1 MSGIY
6 TGNTVSI
13 CGDFPTL
20 QYGSFG
26 DEVKVLQALLCV
38 DVDGDFGTQTSNA
51 VQAVQRQFNV
61 PPSGVA
67 NNETWGYIIA
77 KFFGEVIT

>member
-20 QYGSFG
+20 QYGSLG
-26 DEVKVLQALLCV
+26 DDVKVLQALLCV
-38 DVDGDFGTQTSNA
+38 DVDGDFGTQTANA
-51 VQAVQRQFNV
+51 VQTAQRQFNV
-61 PPSGVA
+61 PATGIA
-67 NNETWGYIIA
+67 DNMTWGYIIA
-77 KFFGEVIT
+77 RFFSEVIT